1 MQNIEPVLASREQK
15 TLYGLRR
22 PSNDKAQQR
31 DIPELCAQLC
41 KNIGSKKVLPL
52 YILSREYDPKS
63 GYFTL
68 FAGGEKPADGLEK
81 EILPAGLYAEIEV
94 KPLLGLFWGAAIG
107 RAKRWFYT
115 VWLPKSEFAPLGFE
129 YELHTEKSLGRG
141 GSISLL
147 FAVERKA

>member
-52 YILSREYDPKS
+52 YILSREYDPK
-63 GYFTL
+63 
-68 FAGGEKPADGLEK
+68 PD
-81 EILPAGLYAEIEV
+81 ILPCLQA
-94 KPLLGLFWGAAIG
+94 
-107 RAKRWFYT
+107 
-115 VWLPKSEFAPLGFE
+115 
-129 YELHTEKSLGRG
+129 EKSRLTALKRKFCLRG
-141 GSISLL
+141 
-147 FAVERKA
+147 FTQR